1 MKKICIIGFG
11 HIGLSTACIL
21 ASKEFKVMSVDT
33 NQKLVEELS
42 QNHILIPE
50 PGLTDL
56 VNLAIRSGKFVN
68 TKRAQLFQ

>member
-1 MKKICIIGFG
+1 MKKVCV
-11 HIGLSTACIL
+11 IGLGYIGLPTACIL
-21 ASKEFKVMSVDT
+21 ASKEFKVIGVDT

-56 VNLAIRSGKFVN
+56 VNSAIRSGKFVN